1 MLEHRT
7 PLAQVS
13 RAQELSTI
21 EAPGL
26 RVVAVQTRGFLLVQ
40 GNPEDSLL
48 QKALREQIGVG
59 VPGPQLASTG
69 SEYALLWM
77 APGQWLLESPAARAS
92 TVQAALVARGGVAL
106 AAVTDLSDALA
117 CFEVSGEAAADAL
130 MTDCTLDLQPHAFA
144 VGRVARTAVAAVTAI
159 LWKPGDD
166 PRQFRCL
173 VDRSFAEHFWS
184 WFAHAP
190 R

>member
-1 MLEHRT
+1 MLEYRT
-7 PLAQVS
+7 PLTQVS
-13 RAQELSTI
+13 RASDLSTI
-21 EAPGL
+21 DAPGL
-26 RVVAVQTRGFLLVQ
+26 RVVAVEARGFVLLQ

-48 QKALREQIGVG
+48 QKALREQIGVEP
-59 VPGPQLASTG
+59 PGPQLASIGT
-69 SEYALLWM
+69 EYALLWM

-92 TVQAALVARGGVAL
+92 TVYAALVARGGVAL
-106 AAVTDLSDALA
+106 AAVTDLSDAFA
-117 CFEVSGEAAADAL
+117 CFEVCGDAAADVL
-130 MTDCTLDLQPHAFA
+130 MTGCTLDLRPDSFK
-144 VGRVARTAVAAVTAI
+144 VGRVARTAVADVPVV

-184 WFAHAP
+184 WLAQAP